1 MEVTRINSYG
11 EDPFTS
17 VGKWIIKKTKK
28 IKQYQQNKKQKTK
41 KIYLK
46 ERIPIKFKLPSFKW
60 KKQKNYDIN
69 INY

>member
-1 MEVTRINSYG
+1 MVKTRLLPLEN
-11 EDPFTS
+11 
-17 VGKWIIKKTKK
+17 VIIKKIEK

-60 KKQKNYDIN
+60 KKRKKL
-69 INY
+69 